1 MTAIPWCLYHGYHCL
16 VQLFIWCYFCGSK
29 RRVWIRKTSLD
40 TYRILYRYLHSLS
53 CMSSHEMQLFQSLEI
68 PWIFAGW
75 PIARARTPSGVR
87 NRDGDR
93 VVFQELRQRQ
103 RLTQQRMEEKCKEQ
117 KAKTQDAPGPLC
129 FSMFFFFFYV
139 VHGGFGALHG
149 FADLLFHQL
158 HVGRRRST
166 VWIIA
171 TVGSFFSHLVRSC
184 AFRRVPGAM

>member
-1 MTAIPWCLYHGYHCL
+1 MYVTLCNCSIFTSCKWSMTAIPWCLYHGYHCL

-129 FSMFFFFFYV
+129 FSMFFFMWCM
-139 VHGGFGALHG
+139 G
-149 FADLLFHQL
+149 DL
-158 HVGRRRST
+158 GRCMVLRICCS
-166 VWIIA
+166 IN
-171 TVGSFFSHLVRSC
+171 C
-184 AFRRVPGAM
+184 M

>member
-129 FSMFFFFFYV
+129 FSMFFFMWCM
-139 VHGGFGALHG
+139 G
-149 FADLLFHQL
+149 DL
-158 HVGRRRST
+158 GRCMVLRICCS
-166 VWIIA
+166 IN
-171 TVGSFFSHLVRSC
+171 C
-184 AFRRVPGAM
+184 M